1 MRGEYF
7 HTSHPGMCAAG
18 SSPRA
23 WGILRARRQIYCI
36 FRFIP
41 TCVGN
46 TPAGLALAKSP
57 AVHPHVRGEYLSD
70 VRSGLA
76 MHGSSP
82 RAWGILWESAAPW
95 YAIRFIPTCVGN
107 TVPGNRDERL
117 DPVHPHVRGEYLRS
131 SPSRGRRVG
140 SSPRAWGIRP
150 ARYRCPVPDRFIPT
164 CVGNTRCSS
173 KRCKAKAVHPHVRGE
188 YAT

>member
-1 MRGEYF
+1 VPAADGMPHPHMRGEYF

-46 TPAGLALAKSP
+46 T
-57 AVHPHVRGEYLSD
+57 
-70 VRSGLA
+70 
-76 MHGSSP
+76 
-82 RAWGILWESAAPW
+82 
-95 YAIRFIPTCVGN
+95 
-107 TVPGNRDERL
+107 VPGNRDERL
-117 DPVHPHVRGEYLRS
+117 DPVHPHVRGEYASMLM
-131 SPSRGRRVG
+131 PSMSLVG
-140 SSPRAWGIRP
+140 SSPRAWGIQSPRIWT
-150 ARYRCPVPDRFIPT
+150 VGQERFIPT
-164 CVGNTRCSS
+164 CVGNTVT
-173 KRCKAKAVHPHVRGE
+173 AAPAGDAFPVHPHVRGE